1 MTRNKNSKLTPT
13 KVNVRLAS
21 GRTIQAVRHKNLVPR
36 PGASTPPA
44 GPAVAPDQAEEVD
57 GLHRDLRSE
66 FDAEGFDKDGFDEA
80 GFDEYGFDKAG
91 FDKDGFDVDGTDA
104 DGTDR
109 EGFDKAG
116 FNREGFDKDG
126 FGEYGRD
133 ADDFNRDGFDSHH
146 IHRET
151 GNRFGPASYDRARDR
166 GYSPDFDEEAT
177 RQMIH
182 SVRGASEDDFPK
194 GVDDGELV
202 VRYHELLLVAAKEF
216 PYDPIADVYIVGEAE
231 HQERAYVT
239 WGAWGEIEDKC
250 FWAAAIELSDRA
262 AERDS
267 A

>member
-21 GRTIQAVRHKNLVPR
+21 GRTIQAVRHKNLAVPR
-36 PGASTPPA
+36 PSASTPPA
-44 GPAVAPDQAEEVD
+44 GPVGVPDQAAEVD
-57 GLHRDLRSE
+57 GLHRDTRSE
-66 FDAEGFDKDGFDEA
+66 FDADGFDKA

-109 EGFDKAG
+109 EGFDKDG
-116 FNREGFDKDG
+116 FNREGFDAEG
-126 FGEYGRD
+126 FNSYGTDR
-133 ADDFNRDGFDSHH
+133 DDFNRDGFDSYH
-146 IHRET
+146 IHRDT
-151 GNRFGPASYDRARDR
+151 GNRFGPASYDRARHL
-166 GYSPDFDEEAT
+166 GYSPDFDEEDT

-182 SVRGASEDDFPK
+182 SVRGAGEEDDFPK

-202 VRYHELLLVAAKEF
+202 VRYHELLLAAAKEF
-216 PYDPIADVYIVGEAE
+216 PYDPIAGIYIVGDDRGSYPRGSYESWE
-231 HQERAYVT
+231 T
-239 WGAWGEIEDKC
+239 IEDRV
-250 FWAAAIELSDRA
+250 FWEAAIELSDRA